1 MDATSEPLDRPQNP
15 HVSHER
21 SDVSVSA
28 ILVFGVGLL
37 VAAVVIHLL
46 VWWLFDTFAV
56 RAARLGQPLP
66 PMAARAGGEPVPPE
80 PRLQVSPAQDL
91 RAMHAAEDAVLN
103 TYGWADQTAGV
114 VHIPVGQA
122 MQILAQRGLPVDAGE
137 GGTGKRGNEETG
149 KRGNGETGS
158 AEKR

>member
-37 VAAVVIHLL
+37 VAAVVISLL
-46 VWWLFDTFAV
+46 VWWLFDAFAM

-91 RAMHAAEDAVLN
+91 RAMHAVEDAVLN

-122 MQILAQRGLPVDAGE
+122 MQILAQRGLPVDTGRGE
-137 GGTGKRGNEETG
+137 REKEETE
-149 KRGNGETGS
+149 KRGNGEQ
-158 AEKR
+158 R

>member
-21 SDVSVSA
+21 SDVSVFP
-28 ILVFGVGLL
+28 ILVFGLGLL
-37 VAAVVIHLL
+37 VAAVVVYLL
-46 VWWLFDTFAV
+46 VWWLFDAFAT

-66 PMAARAGGEPVPPE
+66 PMAARATGEPVPPE

-91 RAMHAAEDAVLN
+91 REMRASEDARLN

-114 VHIPVGQA
+114 VHIPVEQA
-122 MQILAQRGLPVDAGE
+122 MQILAQRGLPVDSGE
-137 GGTGKRGNEETG
+137 GKTENRGDGGTGSADKR
-149 KRGNGETGS
+149 
-158 AEKR
+158 